1 MGTVRL
7 LQMFPHTPERELE
20 FGTWAKSYIRDF
32 ISTLGSRLNFQQI
45 DSLILTGGNANAMA
59 NLFEKSKLKG
69 GTVSQGS
76 FFLNNRCL
84 QGLKKI
90 LKNSTYEERIEKFGM
105 SSDRADVTIPASL
118 MFSALLKFSRAK
130 TIAIPMVGLIEGIL
144 SEMLEKNFGD
154 PSCGE

>member
-7 LQMFPHTPERELE
+7 LQMFPYTPERELE
-20 FGTWAKSYIRDF
+20 FRTWAKSYIRDF
-32 ISTLGSRLNFQQI
+32 ISTLGSRLKFQQI

-105 SSDRADVTIPASL
+105 SSDRADVIIPASL
-118 MFSALLKFSRAK
+118 MFSVLLKFSRAK
-130 TIAIPMVGLIEGIL
+130 TIATPMVG
-144 SEMLEKNFGD
+144 
-154 PSCGE
+154 